1 MYTYMYEMREMADLF
16 PSRWLLPPS
25 FSLYPDD
32 AAILHDTSL
41 DSAPVPNIITTLSE
55 NFTILM
61 KLIVLSIVYS
71 MQVL

>member
-1 MYTYMYEMREMADLF
+1 MYEMREMADLF

-41 DSAPVPNIITTLSE
+41 DSAPVPNITLSE